1 MVVQFLMSVR
11 YMMKEMHYGLVH
23 TSPTLLENW
32 ILKTDVYFII
42 DK

>member
-1 MVVQFLMSVR
+1 
-11 YMMKEMHYGLVH
+11 MKEMHYGSVH